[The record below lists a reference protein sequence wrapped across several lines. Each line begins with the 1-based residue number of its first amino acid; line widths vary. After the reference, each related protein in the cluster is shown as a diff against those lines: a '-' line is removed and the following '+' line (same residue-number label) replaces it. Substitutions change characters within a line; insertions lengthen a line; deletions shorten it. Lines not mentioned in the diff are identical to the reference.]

1 VVAPFQKIL
10 TEDDIVAAHQRYGT
24 WTRLELVDMDVR
36 FCQAV
41 QRAHPEF
48 AEALTQAERSVVH
61 SSLTDAE

>member
-1 VVAPFQKIL
+1 VAPFLKIL

-41 QRAHPEF
+41 QRAHPNSPSR
-48 AEALTQAERSVVH
+48 QAPVKRSVVH
-61 SSLTDAE
+61 SSLTDA